1 MTDKN
6 RENVE
11 LEKIDA
17 LVSDLS
23 GMFENF
29 LSGMQKIAD
38 DPELS
43 AQFMKEL
50 EDSYRKAR

>member
-6 RENVE
+6 KENVE

-23 GMFENF
+23 SMFENF